1 MALPESAF
9 TSEVSE
15 MRKLT
20 TWNFKVIPLEL
31 AKPLRYA
38 VQHFES
44 FHVARMENEDSHVS
58 AAMLPAI
65 RETLGMVD
73 SQADLSRMIG
83 LTNLVLP
90 AHDASQIAVLEMAI
104 VEWAIELAN
113 VDSTAPIKVEAMTLV
128 REWDKR
134 EWSETNSER

>member
-1 MALPESAF
+1 
-9 TSEVSE
+9 
-15 MRKLT
+15 MRKIT
-20 TWNFKVIPLEL
+20 KWNFKVIPLEL

-44 FHVARMENEDSHVS
+44 FHIARMENEDSLVS

-65 RETLGMVD
+65 RETLGMID
-73 SQADLSRMIG
+73 SQAELSRTIS
-83 LTNLVLP
+83 LRNLVLP
-90 AHDASQIAVLEMAI
+90 VFDNSQIAVLEMAI

-113 VDSTAPIKVEAMTLV
+113 VDSTADIKREAMALV

-134 EWSETNSER
+134 NWSETNEEG